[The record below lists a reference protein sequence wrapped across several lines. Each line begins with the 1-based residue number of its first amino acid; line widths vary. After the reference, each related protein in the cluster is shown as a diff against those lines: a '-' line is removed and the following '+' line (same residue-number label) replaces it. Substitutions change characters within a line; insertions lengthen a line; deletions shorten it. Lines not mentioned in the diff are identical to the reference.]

1 MPRICKVRLVKKV
14 CPWVDGAK
22 YNIGID
28 ESLSFEYPYFSTV
41 CFSLDTPLGHQ
52 EEDDNMVTGMVDD
65 VALIISACAARSG
78 EIVLFCS

>member
-1 MPRICKVRLVKKV
+1 VSLIADSRIIFLVRLVKKV

-22 YNIGID
+22 
-28 ESLSFEYPYFSTV
+28 YPYFSTV

-52 EEDDNMVTGMVDD
+52 EEDPR
-65 VALIISACAARSG
+65 LIISACAARSG